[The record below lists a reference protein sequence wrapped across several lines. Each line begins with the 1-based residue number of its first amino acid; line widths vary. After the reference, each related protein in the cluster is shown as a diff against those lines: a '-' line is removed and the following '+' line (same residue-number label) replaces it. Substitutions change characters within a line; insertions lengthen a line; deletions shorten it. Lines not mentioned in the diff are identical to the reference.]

1 MTATLFELGPFKISF
16 VNILVVFG
24 IYFSAFVLKRL
35 IMRMTYGY
43 IKSKGITLGSRQTS
57 WLNLVG
63 QSFYLLALYLS
74 VISFK
79 FNNSGITF
87 RDFLKYK
94 IVDDDA
100 FKLDFFNILVI
111 ISVFFAAKISVN
123 VIRLVIA
130 KRLKRRK
137 NYSLATEFVYVQLS
151 KYVIY
156 LFAIII
162 WFKILGVDLTI
173 LLTGS
178 AALLVGLGLGLQ
190 DVFKDIISGI
200 VLLFEGNI
208 RVGDIV
214 EVSASST
221 SSKNTGE
228 HMVVK
233 ILKIN
238 IRTTEIETRDGNIL
252 FIPNTRLTQDIIEN
266 WSHGSEKSRF
276 KIEVTVNYGANT
288 ELIMNL
294 LERAAM
300 SHPCVNKN
308 EQIIVRLAKFGDN
321 GLEFELLFWAD
332 QSWDINNYRSEI
344 RLEIN
349 RLFQENSIE
358 IPYPKRSVELINK

>member
-1 MTATLFELGPFKISF
+1 MTSTLFQLGPFKISLI
-16 VNILVVFG
+16 NIFLVLA
-24 IYFSAFVLKRL
+24 IYFAAFLLKRI
-35 IMRMTYGY
+35 IMRMVKGY
-43 IKSKGITLGSRQTS
+43 LKSKGIKLDSRQTS
-57 WLNLVG
+57 WFNLIG
-63 QSFYLLALYLS
+63 QSFYLVALYLS

-79 FNNSGITF
+79 INNDGITF
-87 RDFLKYK
+87 RDFLNYK
-94 IVDDDA
+94 LIHNDG
-100 FKLDFFNILVI
+100 FKLDFFRILVI
-111 ISVFFAAKISVN
+111 ISVFFAAKIIVN
-123 VIRLVIA
+123 IVRLFIV
-130 KRLKRRK
+130 KRLKKSK
-137 NYSLATEFVYVQLS
+137 NYTLASEFVYLQLS

-156 LFAIII
+156 IFATII
-162 WFKILGVDLTI
+162 WFKTLGIDLTI

-208 RVGDIV
+208 RVGDVV
-214 EVSASST
+214 EINDSGS
-221 SSKNTGE
+221 SSKAAGE

-238 IRTTEIETRDGNIL
+238 IRTTEIETREGNIL

-276 KIEVTVNYGANT
+276 KIEVAVNYGVDTNKV
-288 ELIMNL
+288 MHL
-294 LERAAM
+294 LQSAAM
-300 SHPCVNKN
+300 SHPHVNKN
-308 EQIIVRLAKFGDN
+308 EQINVRLARFGDN

-349 RLFQENSIE
+349 RLFQQEGIE
-358 IPYPKRSVELINK
+358 IPYPKRSVEIVKK

>member
-1 MTATLFELGPFKISF
+1 MTNTLFQLGPFIISF
-16 VNILVVFG
+16 LNIMLVIG
-24 IYFSAFVLKRL
+24 IYVAAFILKKVVMQMAR
-35 IMRMTYGY
+35 GY
-43 IKSKGITLGSRQTS
+43 LKSKGITLGSRQTT
-57 WLNLVG
+57 WFNLIG
-63 QSFYLLALYLS
+63 QSFYIGALYFS
-74 VISFK
+74 VMSFK
-79 FNNSGITF
+79 FNNPEITF
-87 RDFLKYK
+87 KDFLNYK
-94 IVDDDA
+94 LIDNDG
-100 FKLDFFNILVI
+100 FKLDFYRILVL
-111 ISVFFAAKISVN
+111 ISVFYSAKILVN
-123 VIRLVIA
+123 ILRLIIVQ
-130 KRLKRRK
+130 RLKKRK

-151 KYVIY
+151 KYIIY

-162 WFKILGVDLTI
+162 WFKTLGIDLTI

-214 EVSASST
+214 EINGNGS
-221 SSKNTGE
+221 SSKNPGE

-238 IRTTEIETRDGNIL
+238 IRTTEIETREGNIL

-276 KIEVTVNYGANT
+276 KIEVTVNYGVNT
-288 ELIMNL
+288 EKIIQL
-294 LERAAM
+294 LQSAAM
-300 SHPCVNKN
+300 SHPHVNKN
-308 EQIIVRLAKFGDN
+308 EQILVRLAKFGDN

-349 RLFQENSIE
+349 RLFQENNIE
-358 IPYPKRSVELINK
+358 IPYPKRSIEVFNK

>member
-1 MTATLFELGPFKISF
+1 MTETLFELGPFRISF
-16 VNILVVFG
+16 LNILFVLG
-24 IYFSAFVLKRL
+24 IYLSAFILKRV
-35 IMRMTYGY
+35 IMKMMRRH
-43 IKSKGITLGSRQTS
+43 IKSKGILLGSKQQS
-57 WLNLVG
+57 LFNLIG

-74 VISFK
+74 VNSFK
-79 FNNSGITF
+79 FNNPGISF
-87 RDFLKYK
+87 RDFLNYK
-94 IVDDDA
+94 LIDSVA
-100 FKLDFFNILVI
+100 FKLDFYSIIVL

-123 VIRLVIA
+123 IIRLIIVR
-130 KRLKRRK
+130 RLKNK
-137 NYSLATEFVYVQLS
+137 KTFSHSSEFVYVQIS
-151 KYVIY
+151 KYIVY

-162 WFKILGVDLTI
+162 WFKTLGIDLTI

-214 EVSASST
+214 EINGN
-221 SSKNTGE
+221 SSKNPGE

-238 IRTTEIETRDGNIL
+238 IRTTEIQTREGNIL

-276 KIEVTVNYGANT
+276 KIEVTVNYGVKT
-288 ELIMNL
+288 DQIIQL
-294 LERAAM
+294 LQSAAL
-300 SHPCVNKN
+300 SHPHVNKN
-308 EQIIVRLAKFGDN
+308 EQILVRLAKFGDN

-349 RLFQENSIE
+349 RLFEENGIV
-358 IPYPKRSVELINK
+358 IPYPKRSIEMHS